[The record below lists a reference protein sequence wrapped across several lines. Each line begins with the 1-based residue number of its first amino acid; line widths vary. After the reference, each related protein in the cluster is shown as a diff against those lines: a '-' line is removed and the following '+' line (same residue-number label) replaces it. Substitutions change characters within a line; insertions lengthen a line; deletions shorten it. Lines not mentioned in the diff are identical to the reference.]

1 MNPHSSP
8 HGELVSAAFR
18 PHPLL
23 TNPHLQTIV
32 PSKLRP
38 TPQLYLRRERC
49 ELPDGDFLD
58 LAWSGPDSAVRAIL
72 LHGLGGG
79 FDSKYARGTALA
91 LHAEGI
97 GTVQM
102 QFRGAGAEPNRLDRS
117 YHSGDTHDL
126 GWLVAELQRR
136 HPGVRWLA
144 IGWSLGG
151 NVLLKY
157 LGEQGADCALIGAA
171 AVSVPF
177 ELQRGAERMSR
188 GLSRLYQN
196 HLLREL
202 KAGLR
207 RKFAG
212 RKSAINLQQALQADD
227 FFAFDDAATAP
238 LNGFEDARDYYA
250 RCSSRPFLKA
260 IRRPTLI
267 IHAADD
273 PFMTPSVVP
282 KAEEL
287 APGVRLE
294 LAAHGGHVG
303 FVSADRWG
311 QPQLWLERRL
321 PAYAREL
328 ASNTGLHND
337 P

>member
-1 MNPHSSP
+1 MVSQKECAQCPCAHA
-8 HGELVSAAFR
+8 GEQKIKSMRA
-18 PHPLL
+18 
-23 TNPHLQTIV
+23 QISIV
-32 PSKLRP
+32 
-38 TPQLYLRRERC
+38 
-49 ELPDGDFLD
+49 
-58 LAWSGPDSAVRAIL
+58 
-72 LHGLGGG
+72 
-79 FDSKYARGTALA
+79 
-91 LHAEGI
+91 
-97 GTVQM
+97 
-102 QFRGAGAEPNRLDRS
+102 
-117 YHSGDTHDL
+117 
-126 GWLVAELQRR
+126 VA
-136 HPGVRWLA
+136 
-144 IGWSLGG
+144 
-151 NVLLKY
+151 VLLS
-157 LGEQGADCALIGAA
+157 GWGVAFAADSEG
-171 AVSVPF
+171 VFYF
-177 ELQRGAERMSR
+177 EKNIRPVLVKHCYKCHSAEAKK
-188 GLSRLYQN
+188 
-196 HLLREL
+196 L

-212 RKSAINLQQALQADD
+212 RKPAINLQQALQADD

-238 LNGFEDARDYYA
+238 LNGFENARDYYA
-250 RCSSRPFLKA
+250 RCSSRPFLQA

-273 PFMTPSVVP
+273 PFMTPTVVP